1 MSNLVIILGP
11 TGSGKSTSIKNLNPK
26 ETMILAL
33 KDIDKALPFK
43 GSRKLYNAE
52 NKNYFTL
59 NGWDEIIT
67 YMDSASKNLKNVHNI
82 IIEDAT
88 YIMRTEFFNRVSEV
102 GYTKYNELADHFRRI
117 IAKGSS
123 LRPDINVFLFLH
135 TDTVT
140 QDGNVVGYKAATVGK
155 LLDNQLRYSIAG

>member
-1 MSNLVIILGP
+1 
-11 TGSGKSTSIKNLNPK
+11 
-26 ETMILAL
+26 
-33 KDIDKALPFK
+33 
-43 GSRKLYNAE
+43 
-52 NKNYFTL
+52 
-59 NGWDEIIT
+59 
-67 YMDSASKNLKNVHNI
+67 MDSASNNLKNVHNI

-88 YIMRTEFFNRVSEV
+88 YIMRTEFFNRVAEV

-117 IAKGSS
+117 IAKGST